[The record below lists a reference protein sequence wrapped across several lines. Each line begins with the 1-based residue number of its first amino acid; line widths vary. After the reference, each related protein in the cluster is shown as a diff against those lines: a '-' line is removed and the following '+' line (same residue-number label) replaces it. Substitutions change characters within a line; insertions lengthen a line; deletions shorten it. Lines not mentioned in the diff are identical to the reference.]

1 MQTFLQ
7 FFEDTRRDFLKKLG
21 MGISGIGSGINPLK
35 GFSKDDNDEDDDN
48 EPWEGHNGDDY
59 ERFDFG
65 EWFGDNVL
73 DIIIDN
79 SIGDHKIS
87 NPLADKIES
96 MVVGKVYSGDQLSI
110 DLMNIFDKHM
120 EMSNDKFYETLE
132 DPEFVED
139 LVSDLSYEVIK
150 QLGLKQIF
158 ASAAA
163 RELRGDRQENILN
176 DVKAQIDNPIEY
188 SKFDTAGGKRDYEY
202 TADSYKSFD
211 SLCESL
217 FEAYD
222 TALSRTVHDNI
233 TKSLSL
239 IGDETPKQA
248 LIRTIKKY
256 KPERVAA
263 YFKMPVDEFKEKFY
277 NIKRG
282 RKPSLSDEDKQA
294 VIDLW
299 DEGERDIEQLMAAS
313 GIKSAQTIRN
323 IIKTKYP
330 HKNFHTGRPVGT
342 KDKIQRLKKAGGA
355 TQRTGSK
362 ITPNDLE
369 IIIGLNLPQD
379 KDVRITKPNHSLSG
393 KVIRSIP
400 HSRKDY
406 SRGLNVREIKQY
418 MVNFPHKFTDS
429 SVSERE
435 ISKTLELVGLAP
447 GKGYGN
453 F

>member
-1 MQTFLQ
+1 MKTFLQ

-35 GFSKDDNDEDDDN
+35 GFTKDDDYDDEDDIL
-48 EPWEGHNGDDY
+48 DDY
-59 ERFDFG
+59 ERFDFS
-65 EWFGDNVL
+65 EWFEFNVRDILIDDAIGDN
-73 DIIIDN
+73 
-79 SIGDHKIS
+79 KIS
-87 NPLADKIES
+87 NPLADKIEL
-96 MVVGKVYSGDQLSI
+96 MVMDKITQGGQLSK
-110 DLMNIFDKHM
+110 DLMNLFDKHL
-120 EMSNDKFYETLE
+120 ERSNDKFYENLE

-139 LVSDLSYEVIK
+139 LVSDLSFEVIK
-150 QLGLKQIF
+150 QLGLKQLF
-158 ASAAA
+158 ASAAR
-163 RELRGDRQENILN
+163 REQRGDKQEDILK
-176 DVKAQIDNPIEY
+176 DAKAKIDNPIEY

-202 TADSYKSFD
+202 TADSYKSFA

-222 TALSRTVHDNI
+222 TALSKTVHDNI

-263 YFKMPVDEFKEKFY
+263 YFKMPVDEFKGKYY

-282 RKPSLSDEDKQA
+282 RKSLLSDEDKQA

-313 GIKSAQTIRN
+313 GIKNPQTIRN
-323 IIKTKYP
+323 IIKSKYP
-330 HKNFHTGRPVGT
+330 HKNFHTGRPVGA
-342 KDKIQRLKKAGGA
+342 KDKIQRIKKAGGA

-379 KDVRITKPNHSLSG
+379 KDVKITKPNHSLSG